1 MRQCV
6 KFLLEDKS
14 SQNFIPR
21 ENPYVIRR
29 TESLGFLYGRGR
41 EYVIGKRI
49 HCSAQPEQRVCGHV
63 AVVNLRALPA
73 DCTDL
78 KLKVESCL
86 LFRVSCRKFI
96 SEIPSVCALKLFF

>member
-29 TESLGFLYGRGR
+29 TESLGFLYGRGG

-49 HCSAQPEQRVCGHV
+49 HCSAQPEHRVCGHV
-63 AVVNLRALPA
+63 AVVDLRAVPL
-73 DCTDL
+73 DCTDI
-78 KLKVESCL
+78 KPKAEFCL
-86 LFRVSCRKFI
+86 LFQVSCRKLI
-96 SEIPSVCALKLFF
+96 SEIRNYCPNL